1 MEILTKYNESHP
13 KEAQPEAKPPEL
25 DVEDRLVKLLE
36 TQKLAT
42 NEVRV
47 LSEEERRIRDQIL
60 AQYSQVRFYYET
72 FKDIKKG
79 LILAVRRRRRG

>member
-1 MEILTKYNESHP
+1 MESVTLEIFTKYIECHP
-13 KEAQPEAKPPEL
+13 KGDQPEEKPPEL

-47 LSEEERRIRDQIL
+47 YSEVK
-60 AQYSQVRFYYET
+60 ST
-72 FKDIKKG
+72 FDNGPFEKLRNIFLGGTPNSGTDHRTI
-79 LILAVRRRRRG
+79 